1 MPVESRAKYGA
12 TRMPTD
18 PLVAVLPRLES
29 ELGSLTGE
37 PVALGGGITNH
48 NLRVCLGGE
57 DLVVRLCAEGVD
69 ILGIDRSVE
78 DVATRRAAALGI
90 GPDVVAYFPELH
102 VLVTR
107 WVEGG
112 EVPRDQ
118 LHEPGTLARIAQALR
133 SFHAGDDLGKSFDV
147 VALARRQVA
156 AARDPDPRL
165 ARAIELG
172 ARIVAGLAGDE
183 HAAVPCHNDLLGA
196 NFVGAGDELRI
207 VDWEYAGMNDR
218 YFDLANFSVNN
229 ELAEADD
236 RVLLE
241 AYFGAAD
248 DVRFASLR
256 LMRVVSD
263 LREAAWGAVQD
274 GRSQLDFDY
283 AAYSREHADRLER
296 SAADPR
302 LQDWLDVAAAA

>member
-1 MPVESRAKYGA
+1 MPE
-12 TRMPTD
+12 D
-18 PLVAVLPRLES
+18 HLVAALPELEAA
-29 ELGSLTGE
+29 LGPLTGE
-37 PVALGGGITNH
+37 PQALGGGITNH
-48 NLRVCLGGE
+48 NVRMCLGGE
-57 DLVVRLCAEGVD
+57 DVVVRVCAEGVD

-90 GPDVVAYFPELH
+90 GPEVVAYFPELQ

-112 EVPRDQ
+112 EVLAAELR
-118 LHEPGTLARIAQALR
+118 EPGVLARVAGALR
-133 SFHAGDDLGKSFDV
+133 TFHAGDRLGKAFDV
-147 VALARRQVA
+147 VTLARRQVA
-156 AARDPDPRL
+156 AAPAPDPRL
-165 ARAIELG
+165 GRAIDLG
-172 ARIVAGLAGDE
+172 ARIDAALHGPE
-183 HAAVPCHNDLLGA
+183 HERVPCHNDLLGA
-196 NFVGAGDELRI
+196 NFVGSGDGLRI

-229 ELAEADD
+229 ELSEADD
-236 RVLLE
+236 RALLE

-248 DVRFASLR
+248 DRRFAALR
-256 LMRVVSD
+256 LMRVISD

-274 GRSQLDFDY
+274 GRSGLDFDY
-283 AAYSREHADRLER
+283 ATYSREHADRLER

>member
-1 MPVESRAKYGA
+1 MPK
-12 TRMPTD
+12 D
-18 PLVAVLPRLES
+18 DLVAVLPRLEA
-29 ELGSLTGE
+29 ELGALTGE
-37 PVALGGGITNH
+37 PDTLGGGITNH
-48 NLRVCLGGE
+48 NLRMCLGGQ
-57 DLVVRLCAEGVD
+57 DVVVRLCAEGVD

-78 DVATRRAAALGI
+78 DVATRRAAELGI
-90 GPDVVAYFPELH
+90 GPQVVAYFPVEQ

-112 EVPRDQ
+112 EMSREQ
-118 LHEPGTLARIAQALR
+118 LREPGTIARVAGALR
-133 SFHAGDDLGKSFDV
+133 AFHEGDGLAKTFDV
-147 VALARRQVA
+147 VPLARRQVD

-165 ARAIELG
+165 GHMIELG
-172 ARIVAGLAGDE
+172 ARIAAALRGAE
-183 HAAVPCHNDLLGA
+183 HAPVPCHNDLLGA
-196 NFVGAGDELRI
+196 NFVGTGDGMRI

-229 ELAEADD
+229 ELSDDDD
-236 RVLLE
+236 RGLLA

-248 DVRFASLR
+248 DRRFAALR
-256 LMRVVSD
+256 LMRIISD

-274 GRSQLDFDY
+274 GRSAIDFDY
-283 AAYSREHADRLER
+283 AAYAREHADRLER

>member
-1 MPVESRAKYGA
+1 MPQ
-12 TRMPTD
+12 D
-18 PLVAVLPRLES
+18 PLVAVLGRLES

-37 PVALGGGITNH
+37 PVALGGGLTNH
-48 NLRVCLGGE
+48 NVRMCLGGV
-57 DLVVRLCAEGVD
+57 DVVVRFCAEGVEM
-69 ILGIDRSVE
+69 LGIDRSVE
-78 DVATRRAAALGI
+78 DLATRRAAALGI
-90 GPDVVAYFPELH
+90 APQVVAYLPDVH

-118 LHEPGTLARIAQALR
+118 LHEPGTLARIAHALR
-133 SFHAGDDLGKSFDV
+133 SFHAGDDLGKAFDV

-156 AARDPDPRL
+156 AARDPDARL
-165 ARAIELG
+165 ARAIDLG
-172 ARIVAGLAGDE
+172 VRIGAALTGAE
-183 HAAVPCHNDLLGA
+183 HVPVPCHNDLLGA
-196 NFVGAGDELRI
+196 NFVGTGDGLRI

-229 ELAEADD
+229 ELSEDDD
-236 RVLLE
+236 RVLLD

-248 DVRFASLR
+248 DRRFAALR

-274 GRSQLDFDY
+274 GRSHLDFDY
-283 AAYSREHADRLER
+283 AGYSREHADRLER

-302 LQDWLDVAAAA
+302 LPDWLDVAAAA

>member
-1 MPVESRAKYGA
+1 MPN
-12 TRMPTD
+12 D
-18 PLVAVLPRLES
+18 QVAAVVPHLEAA
-29 ELGSLTGE
+29 LGPLTGE
-37 PVALGGGITNH
+37 PEALGGGITNH
-48 NLRVCLGGE
+48 NVRMCLGGR
-57 DLVVRLCAEGVD
+57 DVVVRLCAEGVD

-78 DVATRRAAALGI
+78 DIATRRAAALGI
-90 GPDVVAYFPELH
+90 GPEVVAFFPDLQ

-112 EVPRDQ
+112 EVPADELR
-118 LHEPGTLARIAQALR
+118 EPAVLERIAGALHA
-133 SFHAGDDLGKSFDV
+133 FHDGAPLDKTFEV

-172 ARIVAGLAGDE
+172 ARIDAALQGPE
-183 HAAVPCHNDLLGA
+183 HEPVPCHNDLLGA
-196 NFVGAGDELRI
+196 NFVGTGDGLRL

-229 ELAEADD
+229 DLGDADD

-248 DVRFASLR
+248 ERRFAALR
-256 LMRVVSD
+256 LMRIVSD
-263 LREAAWGAVQD
+263 LREAAWGAVQH

-283 AAYSREHADRLER
+283 AAYSRRHADRLER
-296 SAADPR
+296 AAGDPR
-302 LQDWLDVAAAA
+302 VQDWLDVAAAS

>member
-1 MPVESRAKYGA
+1 MPK
-12 TRMPTD
+12 D
-18 PLVAVLPRLES
+18 HLVAVLPRLES

-48 NLRVCLGGE
+48 NVRMCLGGA
-57 DLVVRLCAEGVD
+57 DVVVRLCTEGVD

-90 GPDVVAYFPELH
+90 GPEVVAYYPELQ

-112 EVPRDQ
+112 ELPAAELREPRV
-118 LHEPGTLARIAQALR
+118 LERIAGALR
-133 SFHAGDDLGKSFDV
+133 TFHGGEGLGKAFEV

-165 ARAIELG
+165 TQAIRLG
-172 ARIVAGLAGDE
+172 ARIDAALTGDE
-183 HAAVPCHNDLLGA
+183 HTPVPCHNDLLGA
-196 NFVGAGDELRI
+196 NFVGAGDGLRL

-229 ELAEADD
+229 ELSEDDD
-236 RVLLE
+236 RVLLD
-241 AYFGAAD
+241 AYFGTVD
-248 DVRFASLR
+248 DRRFAALR
-256 LMRVVSD
+256 LMRIISD
-263 LREAAWGAVQD
+263 LREAAWGAIQD
-274 GRSQLDFDY
+274 GRSTLDFDY

-302 LQDWLDVAAAA
+302 LQDWLDLAASA

>member
-1 MPVESRAKYGA
+1 MPQDHLA
-12 TRMPTD
+12 
-18 PLVAVLPRLES
+18 AVLPRLEA

-48 NLRVCLGGE
+48 NVRMCLGGA
-57 DLVVRLCAEGVD
+57 DVVVRLCSEGVD

-90 GPDVVAYFPELH
+90 GPDVVAYYPELQ

-112 EVPRDQ
+112 EVPAAELR
-118 LHEPGTLARIAQALR
+118 EPGVLARIAGALR
-133 SFHAGDDLGKSFDV
+133 AFHDGERLAKAFEV
-147 VALARRQVA
+147 VPLARRQVE
-156 AARDPDPRL
+156 AARAPDPRL
-165 ARAIELG
+165 PGLIRLG
-172 ARIVAGLAGDE
+172 ARIAAALTGDE
-183 HAAVPCHNDLLGA
+183 HTPVPCHNDLLGA
-196 NFVGAGDELRI
+196 NFVGTGSGLRI

-229 ELAEADD
+229 ELTEADD
-236 RVLLE
+236 RVLLD
-241 AYFGAAD
+241 AYFGTGD
-248 DVRFASLR
+248 ERRFAALR
-256 LMRVVSD
+256 LTRILSD

-302 LQDWLDVAAAA
+302 LQDWLDLAASA

>member
-1 MPVESRAKYGA
+1 
-12 TRMPTD
+12 MPTD
-18 PLVAVLPRLES
+18 HLGAVLPRLEA

-48 NLRVCLGGE
+48 NVRMCLGGA
-57 DLVVRLCAEGVD
+57 DVVVRLCSDGVD

-78 DVATRRAAALGI
+78 DVATRRAAELGI
-90 GPDVVAYFPELH
+90 GPEVVAYYPDLE

-107 WVEGG
+107 WVDGG
-112 EVPRDQ
+112 EQPAAELR
-118 LHEPGTLARIAQALR
+118 EPGVLARVAGALR
-133 SFHAGDDLGKSFDV
+133 AFHGSDDLGKDFTV

-165 ARAIELG
+165 TQAIQLG
-172 ARIVAGLAGDE
+172 ARIDAALTGDE
-183 HAAVPCHNDLLGA
+183 HTPVPCHNDLLGA
-196 NFVGAGDELRI
+196 NFVGSGGGLRI

-229 ELAEADD
+229 ELSEDAD
-236 RVLLE
+236 RALLE
-241 AYFGAAD
+241 AYFGTVD
-248 DVRFASLR
+248 DRRFAALR
-256 LMRVVSD
+256 LMRIISD

-274 GRSQLDFDY
+274 GRSGLDFDY

>member
-1 MPVESRAKYGA
+1 MPK
-12 TRMPTD
+12 D
-18 PLVAVLPRLES
+18 HLVAVLPRLES

-48 NLRVCLGGE
+48 NLRMCLGGA
-57 DLVVRLCAEGVD
+57 DVVVRLCAEGVD

-78 DVATRRAAALGI
+78 DVATRRAATLGI
-90 GPDVVAYFPELH
+90 GPEVVAYYPELQ

-112 EVPRDQ
+112 EVPAAELR
-118 LHEPGTLARIAQALR
+118 EPGVLARIAGALR
-133 SFHAGDDLGKSFDV
+133 TFHAGPSLGKAFDV
-147 VALARRQVA
+147 VTLARRQVA

-165 ARAIELG
+165 TQAIQLG
-172 ARIVAGLAGDE
+172 ARIDAALTGDE
-183 HAAVPCHNDLLGA
+183 HTRVPCHNDLLGA
-196 NFVGAGDELRI
+196 NFVGTGDGLRI

-229 ELAEADD
+229 ELSEDDD
-236 RVLLE
+236 RVLLG
-241 AYFGAAD
+241 AYFGTVD
-248 DVRFASLR
+248 DRRFAALR
-256 LMRVVSD
+256 LTRVLSD

-302 LQDWLDVAAAA
+302 LQDWLDLAASA